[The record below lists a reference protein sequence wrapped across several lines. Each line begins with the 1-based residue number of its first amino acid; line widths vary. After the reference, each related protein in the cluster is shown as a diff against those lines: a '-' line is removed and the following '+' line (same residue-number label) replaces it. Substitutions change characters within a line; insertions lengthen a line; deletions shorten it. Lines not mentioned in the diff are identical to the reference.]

1 MSSNVIGRNLEALTE
16 IKDTNWEAIARIAGV
31 SKAAVSQWKSG
42 KTKNPNRDAL
52 QKIADYFGLQI
63 DDLTGETTGLYAQLH
78 GLTSAPPGA
87 VAVVPQP
94 GVSVPI
100 RVLGAVHAGE
110 PEEAWEID
118 ADAPLL
124 EEIAKRHPGC
134 YALIVNGDCMDRVFP
149 EGSVIFADP
158 EMEPRDGS
166 IAIVQIEGDTVV
178 RRLKTGGNTWLLV
191 SESHGEHA
199 DIVIDSPDASCE
211 GVVFWWQTKGEIG

>member
-1 MSSNVIGRNLEALTE
+1 MSKSLFAQNLKAL
-16 IKDTNWEAIARIAGV
+16 IRARDTTQDAVARVAGV
-31 SKAAVSQWKSG
+31 SKGTVSHWLNDGTQPRAKAVQ
-42 KTKNPNRDAL
+42 A
-52 QKIADYFGLQI
+52 IIDYYGITQ
-63 DDLTGETTGLYAQLH
+63 DDLMGDKGGLFAKSNFASLPD
-78 GLTSAPPGA
+78 GSMP
-87 VAVVPQP
+87 VAPQP

-110 PEEAWEID
+110 PEEAWEVD

-211 GVVFWWQTKGEIG
+211 GVVFWWQSKDEIG